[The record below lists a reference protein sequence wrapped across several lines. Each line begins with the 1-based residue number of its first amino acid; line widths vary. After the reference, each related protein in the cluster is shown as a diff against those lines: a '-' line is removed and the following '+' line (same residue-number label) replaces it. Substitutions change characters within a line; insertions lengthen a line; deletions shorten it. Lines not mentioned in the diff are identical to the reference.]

1 MCWYTYVPRAL
12 TLVKFEKK
20 RNNFW
25 FSSLGDLVAH
35 SFQSSLATETMA
47 PSIPLII
54 VPYLKKKKRIER
66 KNPTIINPIDI
77 SFLFFLLYID
87 YKCLSIPLYSEKTL
101 CFTFQSFFLSR
112 FYKSNDVEIKIRK
125 NKWKKKQNKTMSRF
139 YNAPRMHR
147 EKDLSVWTANKWSA
161 PSKCVSGSY
170 RGENKRPHFFFVE
183 QWTFKENV

>member
-1 MCWYTYVPRAL
+1 M
-12 TLVKFEKK
+12 
-20 RNNFW
+20 
-25 FSSLGDLVAH
+25 AH

-125 NKWKKKQNKTMSRF
+125 NK
-139 YNAPRMHR
+139 
-147 EKDLSVWTANKWSA
+147 
-161 PSKCVSGSY
+161 
-170 RGENKRPHFFFVE
+170 
-183 QWTFKENV
+183 